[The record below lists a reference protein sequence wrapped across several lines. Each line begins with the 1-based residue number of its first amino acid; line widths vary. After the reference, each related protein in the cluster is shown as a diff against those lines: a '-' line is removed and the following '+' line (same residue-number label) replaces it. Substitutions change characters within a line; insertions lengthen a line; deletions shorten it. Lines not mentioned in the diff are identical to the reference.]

1 MTPPTT
7 THGTPSGG
15 INDGG
20 ADALWY
26 ARAAV
31 TSAADLDDATVA
43 EACRTIINSTDSNV
57 TEFERT
63 RAKYLLCLVE
73 GEMA

>member
-1 MTPPTT
+1 MTSPTT
-7 THGTPSGG
+7 THGAPSGG
-15 INDGG
+15 IKDGG

-31 TSAADLDDATVA
+31 TSAADMDDATVA
-43 EACRTIINSTDSNV
+43 EACRTIINSTDKSV
-57 TEFERT
+57 DGAERFM
-63 RAKYLLCLVE
+63 AEVMLCLVE